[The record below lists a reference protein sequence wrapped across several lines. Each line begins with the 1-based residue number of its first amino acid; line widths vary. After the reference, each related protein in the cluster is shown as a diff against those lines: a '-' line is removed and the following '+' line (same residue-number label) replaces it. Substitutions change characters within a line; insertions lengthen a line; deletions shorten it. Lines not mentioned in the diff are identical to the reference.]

1 MLALSYVN
9 INDMKKLIKYKQ
21 LNIMKIVF
29 KTML

>member
-9 INDMKKLIKYKQ
+9 INDMKKLIKCKQ
-21 LNIMKIVF
+21 LNIIKIVF